1 MWSAMV
7 GVRLVELLEIPCGN
21 LRTTGYNKLKS
32 VTRCGCWAHVRRKFV
47 DALPDKKDAAPNAA
61 AVKGV
66 EFCNRLFLL
75 EREYDGLEPAYEED
89 GSAGKWVKVREPLD
103 SENRRKQRQE
113 RSKSVLDEF
122 FAWLDTVAPASKSA
136 LSSAVQYAK
145 NEKAYL
151 YRFLED
157 GNIPIS
163 NNRAEN
169 AIRPFTIGS

>member
-1 MWSAMV
+1 M
-7 GVRLVELLEIPCGN
+7 L
-21 LRTTGYNKLKS
+21 
-32 VTRCGCWAHVRRKFV
+32 
-47 DALPDKKDAAPNAA
+47 
-61 AVKGV
+61 
-66 EFCNRLFLL
+66 RLFLL

-89 GSAGKWVKVREPLD
+89 GSAGKWAKAREPLD
-103 SENRRKQRQE
+103 PENRRKQRQE
-113 RSKSVLDEF
+113 RSKPVLDEF

-169 AIRPFTIGS
+169 AIRPFTIGRKNWLFSASVKGAEASAMFYSIIATACANGLAPENYLTRMFSVSPGTLIFPW